1 MAMCCSSFLRAVAP
15 PKKILEDQLTLF
27 KLGRAA
33 DYAHLINTCNPS
45 PGFSGLPT
53 ALLLYCYARRQ
64 GSGWV
69 IKMNGNAIEGGF
81 FISQGKKK
89 QHRRRCR
96 RATYMLWP
104 IDDRGCCRHCCRRY
118 IDRRYRRR
126 RRHWCC
132 LCDEAGRSAV
142 GVFKTSGRSKA
153 DDMSIN
159 PLSICLDLLQC
170 TTLWMMIITKTGLIH
185 CNCILR
191 GIQT

>member
-1 MAMCCSSFLRAVAP
+1 MNGNVL
-15 PKKILEDQLTLF
+15 LF
-27 KLGRAA
+27 SPQGCRTPNPNFGRSVNPIQTGKGGGA
-33 DYAHLINTCNPS
+33 DYVHLINTCNS
-45 PGFSGLPT
+45 FPGFSDLPT

-81 FISQGKKK
+81 FISQGKNK
-89 QHRRRCR
+89 QHHRRRRCCR
-96 RATYMLWP
+96 RAAYMLRP
-104 IDDRGCCRHCCRRY
+104 IDDRGCRRHSDLRFR
-118 IDRRYRRR
+118 RRR

-159 PLSICLDLLQC
+159 PLSTCVDLLQYKVH
-170 TTLWMMIITKTGLIH
+170 IF
-185 CNCILR
+185 
-191 GIQT
+191 